1 MKPISVFLDNSDYSD
16 LSNPRLVD
24 TYGDILKLLQRHA
37 ASGQASFYFSGAM
50 LSEVSPLPGSNV
62 SGAMERARV
71 LAQLCGRN
79 ALISYDKILR
89 HELARLIGI
98 PAPIASVYSEVGEWF
113 PDTVP
118 NLVDRMRVD
127 LADVLE
133 KSTREVELPAESNRE
148 QRRAAKRRMKS
159 SQGKA
164 EFMALA
170 RQVAQSATIDELS
183 SRLPIK
189 PEYAK
194 AVADYCVGG
203 GSRDAAVAALK
214 ACFVDPTWVMGWFA
228 KHPDDGDQFSE
239 WVREPARK
247 VHVVF
252 EEFRQFT
259 ESLRSRLLPDQA
271 DSFSVLLPPS
281 WGKQVDSI
289 LERVAAAGC
298 LKFLDVTDA
307 HPKAQEIISSC
318 PGLSLSVLSY
328 LSVWRDPIL
337 FYRGKSPK
345 QSAFV
350 DSLHSMYAPY
360 VDVFR
365 SDQGMSHHARA
376 LLKGSGTEVVSTLR
390 QLPEVIARRIAERKN
405 PS

>member
-1 MKPISVFLDNSDYSD
+1 MKPITVFLDNSDYSD

-24 TYGDILKLLQRHA
+24 TYGDTLKLLQRHA
-37 ASGQASFYFSGAM
+37 ASGLVSFYFSGAM

-79 ALISYDKILR
+79 ALISYDKVLR

-98 PAPIASVYSEVGEWF
+98 PAPIASVYSDAGEWF

-118 NLVDRMRVD
+118 NLVDEMRVG
-127 LADVLE
+127 LADVFRE
-133 KSTREVELPAESNRE
+133 KTREVELPAELNRK
-148 QRRAAKRRMKS
+148 QRRAAKRRMQS
-159 SQGKA
+159 SRGKA
-164 EFMALA
+164 ELMAVA
-170 RQVAQSATIDELS
+170 RQVAQSATTDELS
-183 SRLPIK
+183 ARLPIK

-194 AVADYCVGG
+194 AVAEYCARG

-214 ACFVDPTWVMGWFA
+214 ACFVDPNWMMGWFA
-228 KHPDDGDQFSE
+228 KHPDDGGHFSE

-252 EEFRQFT
+252 EEFRQVAET
-259 ESLRSRLLPDQA
+259 LRAKLPPDQA
-271 DSFSVLLPPS
+271 ESFPALLPS
-281 WGKQVDSI
+281 NWGKQVDSF
-289 LERVAAAGC
+289 LERFAALAC
-298 LKFLDVTDA
+298 LKFLNVTDA
-307 HPKAQEIISSC
+307 QPKAQEVINAC
-318 PGLSLSVLSY
+318 PGLSLSVMSFF
-328 LSVWRDPIL
+328 SVWRDPIL
-337 FYRGKSPK
+337 FSRAKSPK
-345 QSAFV
+345 RSAFV
-350 DSLHSMYAPY
+350 DSLHSVYAPY

-376 LLKGSGTEVVSTLR
+376 LLQGSGTEVVSTLR
-390 QLPEVIARRIAERKN
+390 QLPEVIARRIAERQN

>member
-1 MKPISVFLDNSDYSD
+1 MKPLSVFLDNSDYSD

-24 TYGDILKLLQRHA
+24 TYGDTLKLLQRHA
-37 ASGQASFYFSGAM
+37 ASGLVSFYFSGAM

-79 ALISYDKILR
+79 ALISYDKVLR

-98 PAPIASVYSEVGEWF
+98 PAPIASVYSDAGEWF

-118 NLVDRMRVD
+118 TLVDEMRVS

-133 KSTREVELPAESNRE
+133 KNTREVELPAELNRE
-148 QRRAAKRRMKS
+148 QRRAAKRRMQS

-170 RQVAQSATIDELS
+170 RQVAQSATTDELS

-214 ACFVDPTWVMGWFA
+214 ACFVDPTWMMGWFA
-228 KHPDDGDQFSE
+228 KHPDDGNHFSE

-247 VHVVF
+247 AHVVF
-252 EEFRQFT
+252 EEFRQLA

-271 DSFSVLLPPS
+271 DSFPVLLPSS

-298 LKFLDVTDA
+298 LKFLNVTDA
-307 HPKAQEIISSC
+307 HPKAQEIISAC
-318 PGLSLSVLSY
+318 PGLSISVLSY

-337 FYRGKSPK
+337 FSRGKSPK

-376 LLKGSGTEVVSTLR
+376 LLQGSGTEVVSTLR
-390 QLPEVIARRIAERKN
+390 QLPEVIARRIAERQN
-405 PS
+405 PI